1 MPDLSSFIAQYA
13 KPYDPATD
21 TYRRP
26 PFAAPVKAGKA
37 TAIYN
42 AHSYH
47 TKVPPQGIEP
57 YITHYTEPGDLI
69 LDPFCG
75 SGMTGVAAL
84 KLGRRVILN
93 DLSPAAAH
101 IAYNYCTPVDV
112 DALKR
117 EFARIKAAVK
127 DEFDWLYG
135 TTCDRCGGAA
145 TIQYTVWSD
154 VFECSRCGADILLW
168 DVARD
173 LQTGDVKR
181 FFTCPACNKEQEKK
195 GLRKVK
201 TVPVCTRAECH
212 NCKPSAVAHN
222 VTNNELRL
230 IAEIESK
237 ENPYWYPKDEF
248 PIGRQTRKLIRGMA
262 QITRVDQMYTP
273 RNVWAYAHLWNLAG
287 QAQSER
293 LNTAIRFA
301 LTGINNYIS
310 KRQGYGTGGGGV
322 SGTLYVPSFTME
334 KNVGEVAFRKFEK
347 LIELFE
353 QMPTESAY
361 VRIGSAFDLNDVPEK
376 SIDYIFT
383 DPPFGESLQYAEL
396 NFIWESWLQQKT
408 VWADDC
414 VMNYVH
420 EKDLPFYEDCMKCA
434 FSEMF
439 RVLKHGRW
447 ASVVFH
453 NTDDQVWRAIQNS
466 AQAAGFDLASATMF
480 DKEQKTFNQ
489 GNIGKEGAA
498 GFDIVLNLHKPALQ
512 ISNGISRDGSD
523 WEAKV
528 AEGIAN
534 LLSSNPPP
542 EHRTIQFL
550 HSYALRTIL
559 GDNQSVQVSLTN
571 LAEILPFYF
580 KQVDGTWY
588 LRGETVSAGKTF
600 DLASDGGA
608 LAWLNAILSVEP
620 QTLGEIIPKW
630 QYETA
635 YLKNV
640 EVGRLERLLEQNF
653 WQDKKTGRWRLP
665 TDQERAKLTQVQ
677 DIADEAHLR
686 VIRKYLSG
694 ESDHRPTQWQLV
706 EWLRFAYKRG
716 AFAEVVGLA
725 AHIDETQVDESFR
738 KEYKKIVT
746 VSRMRIKDKA

>member
-1 MPDLSSFIAQYA
+1 MNSDLPTFLAQFA
-13 KPYDPATD
+13 TPYDPATD

-26 PFAAPVKAGKA
+26 PYAAPVKAGKA

-57 YITHYTEPGDLI
+57 YIQHYTNAGDLV

-127 DEFDWLYG
+127 EEFDWLYG
-135 TTCDRCGGAA
+135 TTCDRCGGDA

-154 VFECSRCGADILLW
+154 VFECSRCSSDILLW

-173 LQTGDVKR
+173 SQTYDVKR
-181 FFTCPACNKEQEKK
+181 FFTCPVCGKEQEKK
-195 GLRKVK
+195 GLHKVK
-201 TVPVCTRAECH
+201 TVPVYTHGECQS
-212 NCKPSAVAHN
+212 CKPAALVHN
-222 VTNNELRL
+222 VTQNELNL
-230 IAEIESK
+230 IADIESRQI
-237 ENPYWYPKDEF
+237 PYWYPNDEF
-248 PIGRQTRKLIRGMA
+248 PLGRQTRKLIRGMA
-262 QITRVDQMYTP
+262 QIGRVDQMYTH
-273 RNVWAYAHLWNLAG
+273 RNLWAYAHLWDLAG
-287 QAQSER
+287 RGQSER
-293 LNTAIRFA
+293 LVSALQFA

-347 LIELFE
+347 IIEMFE
-353 QMPTESAY
+353 QMPNESAF
-361 VRIGSAFDLNDVPEK
+361 VRVGSAFDLYGVPDK

-408 VWADDC
+408 IWADDC

-420 EKDLPFYEDCMKCA
+420 QKDLPFYEDCMKRA
-434 FSEMF
+434 FGEMF

-480 DKEQKTFNQ
+480 DKQQKTF
-489 GNIGKEGAA
+489 I
-498 GFDIVLNLHKPALQ
+498 
-512 ISNGISRDGSD
+512 
-523 WEAKV
+523 
-528 AEGIAN
+528 
-534 LLSSNPPP
+534 
-542 EHRTIQFL
+542 
-550 HSYALRTIL
+550 
-559 GDNQSVQVSLTN
+559 
-571 LAEILPFYF
+571 
-580 KQVDGTWY
+580 
-588 LRGETVSAGKTF
+588 
-600 DLASDGGA
+600 
-608 LAWLNAILSVEP
+608 
-620 QTLGEIIPKW
+620 
-630 QYETA
+630 
-635 YLKNV
+635 
-640 EVGRLERLLEQNF
+640 
-653 WQDKKTGRWRLP
+653 
-665 TDQERAKLTQVQ
+665 
-677 DIADEAHLR
+677 
-686 VIRKYLSG
+686 
-694 ESDHRPTQWQLV
+694 
-706 EWLRFAYKRG
+706 
-716 AFAEVVGLA
+716 
-725 AHIDETQVDESFR
+725 
-738 KEYKKIVT
+738 
-746 VSRMRIKDKA
+746 